1 MSNEFAVETLL
12 EIWLDMLK
20 EYEDV
25 RIEELATAFTEETG
39 WKHVWEELDGYFTQT
54 ETDPT
59 LMVWV
64 NPSHWEFERAEQH
77 G

>member
-1 MSNEFAVETLL
+1 MSNEFAVETLA
-12 EIWLDMLK
+12 EIWFDMLD
-20 EYEDV
+20 EFAEV
-25 RIEELATAFTEETG
+25 RIEELAVAFTEETG
-39 WKHVWEELDGYFTQT
+39 WKPVWEELDGYFAPT

-64 NPSHWEFERAEQH
+64 NPSRWEFERAEQH